1 MNRSKLLLCLIAG
14 LLTAPTQAAPASP
27 PVVLT
32 GADLYTISHGVIQ
45 RGELL
50 IRDGK
55 IAAIGARVDAPADAQ
70 RIDVAGKRVYP
81 GFINAVSTLGLNEYA
96 LIPAAQDF
104 AETGENNANL
114 HAEVAVN
121 PESEQWPVVRAA
133 GVLAALIVPQVRD
146 GGLFAG
152 QSALMQPQGWT
163 GRQMTIADEVAM
175 HLYWPSKPALRQ
187 RLDQVIEQAR
197 VYASAQRAGEVT
209 MPDLR
214 LQALGPVL
222 ERKQLLAIHAST
234 ASQIRDALAFAEKE
248 QLRIVLVSDSGA
260 QLAAKEIAARN
271 VPVIFTGGAPT
282 NVGEGY
288 MDVYSAAGKLAAAGV
303 RVVIANPG
311 GNAKAG
317 VRLLTSAA
325 TYAAY
330 GLGDEAALRAITL
343 TPAEVL
349 GVADRLGSLDVGKSA
364 TLIVA
369 NGDALLP
376 THRVELA
383 WIDGKPVDLKD
394 NHHEKLYQKY
404 QRKFR
409 ELAENR

>member
-1 MNRSKLLLCLIAG
+1 MNRSKLMLSLIAG
-14 LLTAPTQAAPASP
+14 LLAATTQAAPASP

-32 GADLYTISHGVIQ
+32 GADLYTVSHGVIE

-55 IAAIGARVDAPADAQ
+55 IAAIGARVEAPADAR

-81 GFINAVSTLGLNEYA
+81 GIISSVSTLGLNEYS
-96 LIPAAQDF
+96 LIPASQDF

-121 PESEQWPVVRAA
+121 PDTEHWPVARAA
-133 GVLAALIVPQVRD
+133 GLLTALIVPQVRD

-152 QSALMQPQGWT
+152 QSALMKPQGWT

-187 RLDQVIEQAR
+187 RLDQVMEQAR
-197 VYASAQRAGEVT
+197 AYATAQRAGEVT

-222 ERKQLLAIHAST
+222 ERKQLLAIHANA
-234 ASQIRDALAFAEKE
+234 ASQVLDALAFAEKQ
-248 QLRIVLVSDSGA
+248 QLRIVLVSDAGVQSV
-260 QLAAKEIAARN
+260 AKEIAARN

-282 NVGEGY
+282 RVAEGY

-311 GNAKAG
+311 GNAKAS

-330 GLGDEAALRAITL
+330 GLGDEGALRAITL
-343 TPAEVL
+343 TPAEVF
-349 GVADRLGSLDVGKSA
+349 GVADKLGSLDVGKAA
-364 TLIVA
+364 TLFVA
-369 NGDALLP
+369 NGDVLLP

-383 WIDGKPVDLKD
+383 WIDGQPVDLKD

-409 ELAENR
+409 ELADNR